1 VTTEP
6 TTTNEPVIASCSV
19 GPGHDG
25 RAEVV
30 AEIAYPNGGRS
41 WLSIGEEALGRAV
54 DAAGV
59 RSLDDLVGRPWTVLL
74 AGLDLAALT
83 ASGGTPPI
91 NVSPPATSANRG
103 H

>member
-1 VTTEP
+1 MTAEP
-6 TTTNEPVIASCSV
+6 TTSNEPVIASCSV

-30 AEIAYPNGGRS
+30 AEIVYPNGGRS
-41 WLSIGEEALGRAV
+41 WLSIGEEALGRAA

-59 RSLDDLVGRPWTVLL
+59 RSLNDLVGKPWTILL
-74 AGLDLAALT
+74 AGLDLTGITATPAGAAPT
-83 ASGGTPPI
+83 
-91 NVSPPATSANRG
+91 TSTNRG

>member
-1 VTTEP
+1 MQAAPP
-6 TTTNEPVIASCSV
+6 TGPVIASCSI

-30 AEIAYPNGGRS
+30 AELVYPNGGRS

-59 RSLDDLVGRPWTVLL
+59 TNLEGLTGKPWTVLL
-74 AGLDLAALT
+74 AGLDLERLLGA
-83 ASGGTPPI
+83 TP
-91 NVSPPATSANRG
+91 T
-103 H
+103 

>member
-1 VTTEP
+1 MTAEP
-6 TTTNEPVIASCSV
+6 TTTTTEPVIASCSV

-59 RSLDDLVGRPWTVLL
+59 RSLDDLVGKPWTILL
-74 AGLDLAALT
+74 AGLDLT
-83 ASGGTPPI
+83 GITPSSD
-91 NVSPPATSANRG
+91 SPQSTPSTNRE

>member
-1 VTTEP
+1 MTAEHVTAQTEA
-6 TTTNEPVIASCSV
+6 VIASCTV

-59 RSLDDLVGRPWTVLL
+59 RSLSELVGKPWTILL
-74 AGLDLAALT
+74 AGLDLSGLT
-83 ASGGTPPI
+83 APDAVP
-91 NVSPPATSANRG
+91 TSTTTTHRGNRDV
-103 H
+103 